1 MASKKYTLLAGVF
14 CLLVASAFSQ
24 TQIRAYEDSSVIP
37 TKRMPQHTEF
47 LNGTNNFPAKPR
59 NQWEVGL
66 KVGAFAVSGDVPAVW
81 PSPGFGV
88 HVRKAFGYVFS
99 LRLEYMYGIGKGLH
113 YRATENYGN
122 NPVLSS
128 IYNAPQRNVN
138 GVVVGSLTGVPGGYD
153 QVYLNY
159 KTKIQDLSLQGVVTL
174 NNIRFHKSKTGFNF
188 YAFGGI
194 GGSIYDTKINALD
207 DNGNPYDF
215 NSIPQGTYED
225 RKDTKNDLKDLLDDS
240 YETDAENHGDRRPK
254 LFGSTFKPSGTFGAG
269 VAFKL
274 SNRLNLALEH
284 RFTIVKDDLL
294 DGYQWQEHAWGDAVL
309 TSDYDSYN
317 FTSLGLNINLGAKS
331 VEPLWWMNPLD
342 YAYSEIRNPRLMNIP
357 KPVLPDSDGDGVTD
371 QFDREQTPAG
381 VPVDTHGVSLDT
393 DGDGVPDS
401 KDKQLITPTYCQPVD
416 ADGVGT
422 CPCPDKS
429 CYEGLILDQQGACA
443 AKLGELPSISFRAG
457 SNALTDDAKAVLA
470 TVAAKMKNAP
480 ECKVVVIGYC
490 SSDKKQQQ
498 LSWDH
503 VNKVI
508 THMVENEGLSADR
521 FIFNYGQEG
530 GDCNTVDL
538 RAASAGEEGPNTVAP
553 PHPNLRKN

>member
-1 MASKKYTLLAGVF
+1 M
-14 CLLVASAFSQ
+14 
-24 TQIRAYEDSSVIP
+24 
-37 TKRMPQHTEF
+37 
-47 LNGTNNFPAKPR
+47 
-59 NQWEVGL
+59 
-66 KVGAFAVSGDVPAVW
+66 
-81 PSPGFGV
+81 
-88 HVRKAFGYVFS
+88 
-99 LRLEYMYGIGKGLH
+99 
-113 YRATENYGN
+113 
-122 NPVLSS
+122 
-128 IYNAPQRNVN
+128 
-138 GVVVGSLTGVPGGYD
+138 
-153 QVYLNY
+153 
-159 KTKIQDLSLQGVVTL
+159 
-174 NNIRFHKSKTGFNF
+174 
-188 YAFGGI
+188 
-194 GGSIYDTKINALD
+194 
-207 DNGNPYDF
+207 
-215 NSIPQGTYED
+215 
-225 RKDTKNDLKDLLDDS
+225 DDS

-269 VAFKL
+269 VAYKL

-381 VPVDTHGVSLDT
+381 APVDSHGVSLDT
-393 DGDGVPDS
+393 DGDGVPDY

-422 CPCPDKS
+422 CPVPCPGED
-429 CYEGLILDQQGACA
+429 CPGWGGGGAGACGTA
-443 AKLGELPSISFRAG
+443 LGELPSISFRAG

-538 RAASAGEEGPNTVAP
+538 RAASADEEGPNTVAP